1 MKKFNLKVLAV
12 AITMAVGGFA
22 LTGIAV
28 AHPGAGLEEI
38 KQELNL
44 TADQEAKIKPIF
56 QKRKEAFKT
65 IKQDESLSREAKREK
80 MEVLRAETRKELA
93 GVLNN
98 EQLQKLDSKMENR
111 ARGKGKGEGKGDHMA
126 RMQRMSEELNL
137 SDAQKSKVRTVMQ
150 NAKAER
156 ELILEANNGDRKAAK
171 DELKAH
177 RQKTKS
183 ALRAVLTAEQAAKFD
198 AMKDRKGKGHGKE
211 NKGKKDGSGEG
222 KQKGGKERG

>member
-12 AITMAVGGFA
+12 AITMAVSGFA

-28 AHPGAGLEEI
+28 AHPGAGLDEI

-56 QKRKEAFKT
+56 EKRREAFKT

-80 MEVLRAETRKELA
+80 MGALRDQTRKELA

-98 EQLQKLDSKMENR
+98 EQLQKLDAKMENR
-111 ARGKGKGEGKGDHMA
+111 GKGMGKGDHMA

-156 ELILEANNGDRKAAK
+156 ELILEANDGDRKAAK